1 MKEKI
6 DGIIEESITILKR
19 SLSVNLDAKKILI
32 DSSFFN
38 HSYCDKNDITKC
50 ELHSELFEELKSIRK
65 PILYWFDFE
74 YSEERNNKISNKYRN
89 YRDKI
94 KLDYSNNKYRNT
106 AAYKSTFNSESKTLY
121 VGKVETG
128 FWGRLVTHLG
138 YNSNPRTAGMQ
149 LHHWYFEEFE
159 SFGNLTLNY
168 IVFDNEMKHL
178 ISVLEKKLA
187 LELRP
192 LIGKY

>member
-1 MKEKI
+1 MKEKLFQ
-6 DGIIEESITILKR
+6 IIEESINVLQKSQHN
-19 SLSVNLDAKKILI
+19 SLELQRIIIDKKYF
-32 DSSFFN
+32 DDN
-38 HSYCDKNDITKC
+38 YCEKQDITKC
-50 ELHSELFEELKSIRK
+50 EMHLDLFKELKSIRK

-74 YSEERNNKISNKYRN
+74 YSEERNSTISKNYRE

-94 KLDYSNNKYRNT
+94 KHDYSNKKYRNT

-149 LHHWYFEEFE
+149 LHYWYLEEFN
-159 SFGNLTLNY
+159 SFGSLTLNY

-178 ISVLEKKLA
+178 ISVLEKKIA
-187 LELRP
+187 LDLKP

>member
-6 DGIIEESITILKR
+6 NEIINDSINTLQKSNNNSLNHHKVTIDK
-19 SLSVNLDAKKILI
+19 SYF
-32 DSSFFN
+32 DSI
-38 HSYCDKNDITKC
+38 YCYEQNITKC
-50 ELHSELFEELKSIRK
+50 ETHLALFEDLKSIKK
-65 PILYWFDFE
+65 PVLYWFDFE
-74 YSEERNNKISNKYRN
+74 YSKERNSAISKKYQV

-94 KLDYSNNKYRNT
+94 KHDYSNKQYRNT
-106 AAYKSTFNSESKTLY
+106 AAYKATSEESKTLY

-128 FWGRLVTHLG
+128 FWGRIVTHLG

-149 LHHWYFEEFE
+149 LHYWYVEEFE
-159 SFGNLTLNY
+159 AFGNLTLNY
-168 IVFDNEMKHL
+168 IVFDYEMKYL
-178 ISVLEKKLA
+178 ISVLEKRLA

>member
-6 DGIIEESITILKR
+6 NEIIEESISILRK
-19 SLSVNLDAKKILI
+19 SQNNGIESKKIII
-32 DSSFFN
+32 DRSFFN
-38 HSYCDKNDITKC
+38 HKYCSEQDITKC
-50 ELHSELFEELKSIRK
+50 ETHLALFEELKSIKK

-74 YSEERNNKISNKYRN
+74 YSDERNKSISNIYRE

-94 KLDYSNNKYRNT
+94 KYDYSNKKYRNT
-106 AAYKSTFNSESKTLY
+106 AAYKSTFKSESKTLY

-138 YNSNPRTAGMQ
+138 YNSNSRTAGMQ
-149 LHHWYFEEFE
+149 LHYWYFEEFE

-168 IVFDNEMKHL
+168 IVFDNDMKHL
-178 ISVLEKKLA
+178 VSVLEKKLA
-187 LELRP
+187 IELTP